1 MYYSCNSYYCIR
13 PCIPRLV
20 LCIMASQ
27 ALYSG
32 YVAIVRCLLSMATW
46 VYMVSGVAVVSADAL
61 SYGLGAFLQQMVNY
75 SQLSTSPEWWPQ
87 QNNVMPRLRKRHR
100 GWHGHVSDSRTTW
113 LESDDSI
120 LKRTTNT
127 CSSSNL
133 WMNSPLGFN
142 VSACVWWGSA
152 IQFLMYHGCSRH
164 SLTNTSFP
172 ANSKGRIPTRSMCF
186 PRLSGK
192 QPARHWQTT
201 VRYPV
206 TPGQWS
212 SLQSNQ
218 TLLPRWMATKIPS
231 EGTPKGI
238 HLSEGWIV
246 CSQRPTP

>member
-1 MYYSCNSYYCIR
+1 MSLVYGYLSLHGIRSGSCVSRCFIIWAWG
-13 PCIPRLV
+13 IPPANGEL
-20 LCIMASQ
+20 Q
-27 ALYSG
+27 P
-32 YVAIVRCLLSMATW
+32 IVYISRVMTSTEQRYAQIEKEA
-46 VYMVSGVAVVSADAL
+46 SGVTWAGEQFQDYL
-61 SYGLGAFLQQMVNY
+61 IGK
-75 SQLSTSPEWWPQ
+75 WW
-87 QNNVMPRLRKRHR
+87 
-100 GWHGHVSDSRTTW
+100 
-113 LESDDSI
+113 
-120 LKRTTNT
+120 KRTTNT
-127 CSSSNL
+127 CASSNL